1 MPVRTARAEWKGN
14 LKEGAGSVRTESG
27 AVDGP
32 YNFPS
37 RFEEGDQTN
46 PEELVGAA
54 HAACFAM
61 ALSNILANH
70 GHDPRSVRA
79 TAKVT
84 LGVTEGGPA
93 ITGIQLVCRAT
104 VGDIEEDHFLEHAE
118 EAKKGCPVSK
128 ALAAVPIELDAA
140 LEG

>member
-1 MPVRTARAEWKGN
+1 MPVRTARAEWNGN
-14 LKEGAGSVRTESG
+14 LKEGTGSVRTESG

-61 ALSNILANH
+61 ALSNILASH

-79 TAKVT
+79 TAKVR
-84 LGVTEGGPA
+84 LEVKEGGAA